1 LQELK
6 DREKLLREALATAES
21 QEDIQT
27 YMTQLLANALEVR
40 NTVSDRRYS
49 DVILAAQKIIKKQY
63 MSEDIS
69 LNTVAAEVGMSA
81 SYFSTIFSREMN
93 QTFVEYLTEIRMN
106 KAKEL
111 LTCSSLKTAEIAF
124 ETGYRDPHYFSSLFK
139 KTQGCTP
146 KEYRASRKG

>member
-1 LQELK
+1 MLFLQ
-6 DREKLLREALATAES
+6 
-21 QEDIQT
+21 
-27 YMTQLLANALEVR
+27 
-40 NTVSDRRYS
+40 
-49 DVILAAQKIIKKQY
+49 AQKIIKKQY

-69 LNTVAAEVGMSA
+69 LNTVAAEVWMSA

-139 KTQGCTP
+139 KTRGV
-146 KEYRASRKG
+146 RRRNIAASRKGCCP

>member
-1 LQELK
+1 MLFLRRK
-6 DREKLLREALATAES
+6 DH
-21 QEDIQT
+21 
-27 YMTQLLANALEVR
+27 
-40 NTVSDRRYS
+40 
-49 DVILAAQKIIKKQY
+49 KKQY

-139 KTQGCTP
+139 KTQGVHRRNIAHQERGDCP
-146 KEYRASRKG
+146 

>member
-1 LQELK
+1 
-6 DREKLLREALATAES
+6 
-21 QEDIQT
+21 
-27 YMTQLLANALEVR
+27 
-40 NTVSDRRYS
+40 
-49 DVILAAQKIIKKQY
+49 

-111 LTCSSLKTAEIAF
+111 LTCSSLNTAEIAF